1 MPTLYDVAKL
11 AGVSPKTVSRVLNKE
26 PSVSE
31 KTRQRVLEAIKA
43 LDYHPN
49 AIATS
54 LKKLRSNVVGY
65 IVPYGSRFVF
75 QDSNMMEQLRGAH
88 DVLTQEGYE
97 ILVSAPI
104 YRKDALRE
112 TERLVKHRNVDGVI
126 IYPTAGVERIINEFK
141 LKKFYYVTLGR
152 CFPEQ
157 RTNFVELDLT
167 PGAYL
172 ATKHLIA
179 QGHQRI
185 GLINK
190 PQSFFIFNLDD
201 IFAGYRAA
209 LEEAGLPVVNS
220 LVLEGDF
227 SFESGYRTFRQLR
240 ENNLELTAVICA
252 SDPMAYGAL
261 KAAADMNLKP
271 GRDIEIIAGDNLPL
285 IQKLYPN
292 ISSIH
297 SLGYEQGRQA
307 GKMIIA
313 NIKSGREIEGIRLKA
328 QFIPRFNTPE
338 SLY

>member
-31 KTRQRVLEAIKA
+31 PTKQRVLDAIQA

-54 LKKLRSNVVGY
+54 LKKLRSNIIGY

-75 QDSNMMEQLRGAH
+75 QDPNMMEQLRGAH

-112 TERLVKHRNVDGVI
+112 TERLVKNRNVDGVI
-126 IYPTAGVERIINEFK
+126 IYPTAGVERIISEFK
-141 LKKFYYVTLGR
+141 LKTFFYVTLGR

-157 RTNFVELDLT
+157 RTNFVDLDLT

-172 ATKHLIA
+172 ATKHLID
-179 QGHQRI
+179 QGHRRI
-185 GLINK
+185 ALINK

-201 IFAGYRAA
+201 IFEGYRSA
-209 LEEAGLPVVNS
+209 LEEANIPVQSS
-220 LVLEGDF
+220 LVMEGDF
-227 SFESGYRTFRQLR
+227 SFESGYRTFRQLW
-240 ENNLELTAVICA
+240 EKNIDLTAVICA

-261 KAAADMNLKP
+261 KAVTDMNLKP
-271 GRDIEIIAGDNLPL
+271 GRDVEVIAGDNLPL
-285 IQKLYPN
+285 IQKIYPD

-313 NIKSGREIEGIRLKA
+313 NIKSGQELEGVRLKA
-328 QFIPRFNTPE
+328 QFVPRFQTAEPV
-338 SLY
+338 Y